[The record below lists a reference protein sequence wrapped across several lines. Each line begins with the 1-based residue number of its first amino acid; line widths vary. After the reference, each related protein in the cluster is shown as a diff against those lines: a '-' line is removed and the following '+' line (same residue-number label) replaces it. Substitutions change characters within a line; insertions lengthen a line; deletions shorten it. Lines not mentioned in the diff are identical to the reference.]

1 MVKNKGLINR
11 EEITR
16 LFGLRSHFF
25 AEIMRYLEKEA
36 ILKKEKFDEKL
47 RMLRGNIFKD
57 SSELNSNLFLRY
69 TYFALLLKALLI
81 IKLSNIQNLDFEECY
96 EDNIS
101 NNLEALH
108 IFEFDYFF
116 WTDFKKKAFEQI
128 YNALEFTKFAQ
139 QDLFIDIYQQI
150 FFSVTRHKIG
160 EFYTPSNLVR
170 LIVDD
175 YYELGSK
182 ILDPSCGSG
191 NFLIDIILKIINSK
205 ERNNSIIDALNN
217 VYGFDINPLAVMT
230 SKINILLIYLE
241 SFDVRND
248 EMPNLNI
255 FLLDSLFPDKYENQ
269 MFINLK
275 NLYNSFDLII
285 GNPPWL
291 TYKDLENKDYQ
302 TEIRNLA
309 SKLKIKPP
317 SQYITHIELAT
328 IFFYQIPLKFLKIG
342 GKIFFVI
349 TKSVLNGDHCYEFRS
364 FSLFNKNLEIW
375 DFPDN
380 YFFNIHHVCLKA
392 EYIGENDIPLEEKY
406 PIKAKIFDKD
416 LELQEETYYSTIKLE
431 QKGAK
436 IIIPVN
442 QLEILSKVS
451 YSKYKDKFFQ
461 GATLVPR
468 TLVFFKIEKKKNNL
482 LLISTDRDILS
493 RAKKKWN
500 YYFQNKEIEVK
511 FHFKTFLNR
520 DLIPF
525 FLKKTRNV
533 FLPVNDN
540 LEFDSEYLNQNL
552 KAISFYKEINEFYCK
567 NKKKTSD
574 IDSIFLN
581 LNYWNKLTKQ
591 NQNKNYLVIYN
602 ASGSNLKAA
611 VINNR
616 EQRIIVSSENYYYST
631 DSKDEAYYLS
641 AILNSPILSKNI
653 KLIKSSRH
661 IHKRPFSFPIP
672 IYNESNKHKELAR
685 QAIKCETIAQDLFM
699 KNPNINTI
707 KLNII
712 INHKLK
718 KINKLVEQIVFKR
731 N

>member
-1 MVKNKGLINR
+1 L
-11 EEITR
+11 
-16 LFGLRSHFF
+16 
-25 AEIMRYLEKEA
+25 
-36 ILKKEKFDEKL
+36 D
-47 RMLRGNIFKD
+47 NICE
-57 SSELNSNLFLRY
+57 SRCIANTVTSNLFLRY
-69 TYFALLLKALLI
+69 TYFALLLKSLII
-81 IKLSNIQNLDFEECY
+81 IKLGIIQNLDFEECY

-170 LIVDD
+170 IMVEDF
-175 YYELGSK
+175 YELGSK

-191 NFLIDIILKIINSK
+191 NFLIDIILTIINSK
-205 ERNNSIIDALNN
+205 ERNISILDALNN
-217 VYGFDINPLAVMT
+217 IYGFDINPLAVMT

-241 SFDVRND
+241 YFDVRND
-248 EMPNLNI
+248 EMPNLNV
-255 FLLDSLFPDKYENQ
+255 FLLDSLFPEKYENQ
-269 MFINLK
+269 MIINIK
-275 NLYNSFDLII
+275 NIYNSFDLII

-309 SKLKIKPP
+309 DKLKIKPL

-349 TKSVLNGDHCYEFRS
+349 TKSVLNGDHCYEFRL

-392 EYIGENDIPLEEKY
+392 EYIGENDISLEEKY

-416 LELQEETYYSTIKLE
+416 LELQEETYYSSIKLE

-436 IIIPVN
+436 IILPIN

-451 YSKYKDKFFQ
+451 YSQYKNKFFQ

-468 TLVFFKIEKKKNNL
+468 TLVFFKIEKKNNNL
-482 LLISTDRDILS
+482 LLISTDPDILS

-500 YYFQNKEIEVK
+500 YYFQNKEIELK

-540 LEFDSEYLNQNL
+540 LEFDSIYLNQNI
-552 KAISFYKEINEFYCK
+552 KAFKFYREINEFYGK

-574 IDSIFLN
+574 INSVFLN

-591 NQNKNYLVIYN
+591 NKNKNYLVVYN

-631 DSKDEAYYLS
+631 DSKEEAYYLA

-672 IYNESNKHKELAR
+672 LYNESIKHKELAK

-699 KNPNINTI
+699 KNPNIKTI